1 MFLIFCFAQPR
12 DILCGAADEVLAA
25 LKDDKMKVMCR
36 HKSFEEK
43 WLNFFTRLCVFSFV
57 IPF

>member
-36 HKSFEEK
+36 HKSLEEK
-43 WLNFFTRLCVFSFV
+43 WLNFFYPIVCF
-57 IPF
+57 

>member
-25 LKDDKMKVMCR
+25 LKDDKMKVMCK
-36 HKSFEEK
+36 HKSFEEND
-43 WLNFFTRLCVFSFV
+43 WIFFTQFCVFSFV